1 MFPTETYRKR
11 RQVLMDTVSSGIILL
26 MGNEDSPMNYA
37 ANIYPFRQ
45 DSSFLYYVGIDQP
58 GLAVILDLDA
68 GRTILFGT
76 ELTMDDI
83 VWTGPQ
89 PSLSDRA
96 ARSGITETKPY
107 EDLPAILAEANAG
120 GRFVHI
126 LPPYRPEN
134 KVKLSAWLNVS
145 FRQLSQMP
153 SAALIKAVV
162 AQRSVKEPAEIR
174 QMEHAVDISGAMH
187 VAAMEQARPGM
198 RESQLVGIVQGIATA
213 GGHGTA
219 YPVIMTTQGQV
230 LHNHHHHR
238 VLQSGQLVLGDFG
251 GATNM
256 HYAGDITRTFP
267 VDPTFTTQQKE
278 IYEAVL
284 SAQMEVIEAIKPGI
298 FNRELHKMAALSMAR
313 SLKDLGLMKGD
324 MEEAVEAGAAYL
336 FFPHGLGHMIGLD
349 VHDMED
355 LGEHYVGYAD
365 ELTRSEMFG
374 IKALRMGRT
383 LHPGFVITVEP
394 GLYFIPELIDQW
406 AADRKHEDF
415 INYSALAAYR
425 DFSGVRIED
434 DILVTES
441 GYRVLGDPIPKSVT
455 EVESIREQ
463 VLTR

>member
-1 MFPTETYRKR
+1 
-11 RQVLMDTVSSGIILL
+11 
-26 MGNEDSPMNYA
+26 MNYA

-58 GLAVILDLDA
+58 GLAVVMDLDS

-76 ELTMDDI
+76 ELTIDDI
-83 VWTGPQ
+83 IWTGSQ

-96 ARSGITETKPY
+96 ARSGITETKAY
-107 EDLPAILAEANAG
+107 QDLPAFLAKANAG

-134 KVKLSAWLNVS
+134 KVKLSAWLNLS
-145 FRQLSQMP
+145 FRQLSKMP

-162 AQRSVKEPAEIR
+162 AQRSVKESAEIQ
-174 QMEHAVDISGAMH
+174 QMEYAVDISGAMH

-198 RESQLVGIVQGIATA
+198 RESQLVGMVQGIAVA
-213 GGHGTA
+213 GGKGTA

-230 LHNHHHHR
+230 LHNHHHYR
-238 VLQSGQLVLGDFG
+238 KLRSGQLVLGDFG

-267 VDPTFTTQQKE
+267 VGPTFTTQQKE
-278 IYEAVL
+278 IYQAVL
-284 SAQMEVIEAIKPGI
+284 DAQMAVIEAIRPGV
-298 FNRELHKMAALSMAR
+298 FNRDLHKMAARSMAE
-313 SLKDLGLMKGD
+313 SLKSLGIMKGD
-324 MEEAVEAGAAYL
+324 TEEAVEAGAAYL

-355 LGEHYVGYAD
+355 LGEHYVGYGD

-374 IKALRMGRT
+374 IKALRLGRT

-406 AADRKHEDF
+406 ATERKHEAF
-415 INYSALAAYR
+415 INYRALAAYR

-434 DILVTES
+434 DVLVTES
-441 GYRVLGDPIPKSVT
+441 GYRVLGQPIPKTVA
-455 EVESIREQ
+455 EVERIRQ
-463 VLTR
+463 RVVSL

>member
-11 RQVLMDTVSSGIILL
+11 RQDLMDSVSSGLILL
-26 MGNEDSPMNYA
+26 MGNEESAMNYT
-37 ANIYPFRQ
+37 ANVYPFRQ
-45 DSSFLYYVGIDQP
+45 DSSFLYFVGIDQP
-58 GLAVILDLDA
+58 GLALIMDLDA

-76 ELTMDDI
+76 EITMDDI

-89 PSLSDRA
+89 PSLADRA

-107 EDLPAILAEANAG
+107 QELPALLAEANAG

-145 FRQLSQMP
+145 FRQLHKLP

-162 AQRSVKEPAEIR
+162 ALRSVKEPAEIQ
-174 QMEHAVDISGAMH
+174 QMEHAVDISRAMH
-187 VAAMEQARPGM
+187 IAAMEQARPGM

-213 GGHGTA
+213 SGNGTA

-238 VLQSGQLVLGDFG
+238 ILQSGQLVLGDFG

-267 VDPTFTTQQKE
+267 VDPTFSTRQKD

-284 SAQMEVIEAIKPGI
+284 GAQMEVIEAIKPGMY
-298 FNRELHKMAALSMAR
+298 NRDLHKMAALSMAK

-324 MEEAVEAGAAYL
+324 MEEAVEVGAAYL

-365 ELTRSEMFG
+365 ELTRSDMFG
-374 IKALRMGRT
+374 IKALRLGRK
-383 LHPGFVITVEP
+383 LQPGFVITVEP

-406 AADRKHEDF
+406 AADHKHEDF
-415 INYSALAAYR
+415 INYQALAAFR

-434 DILVTES
+434 DILVTET
-441 GYRVLGDPIPKSVT
+441 GYRVLGEPIPKTVR
-455 EVESIREQ
+455 EVESIRQQ
-463 VLTR
+463 VLTS

>member
-1 MFPTETYRKR
+1 MFPTETYRQR
-11 RQVLMDTVSSGIILL
+11 RQVLMDAVSSGIILL
-26 MGNEDSPMNYA
+26 MGNEDSAMNYTD
-37 ANIYPFRQ
+37 NVYPFRQ

-58 GLAVILDLDA
+58 GLAVVMDLDS

-76 ELTMDDI
+76 ELTIDDI

-96 ARSGITETKPY
+96 ARSGITETKSY
-107 EDLPAILAEANAG
+107 QDLPALLAEANAG

-145 FRQLSQMP
+145 FRQLSKMP
-153 SAALIKAVV
+153 SASLIRAVV

-187 VAAMEQARPGM
+187 LAAMEQARPGM
-198 RESQLVGIVQGIATA
+198 RESQLVGIVQGIAVA
-213 GGHGTA
+213 GGKGTA
-219 YPVIMTTQGQV
+219 YPVIMTTEGQV

-238 VLQSGQLVLGDFG
+238 ILESGQLVLGDFG

-267 VDPTFTTQQKE
+267 VAPTFTTQQKE
-278 IYEAVL
+278 IYQAVL
-284 SAQMEVIEAIKPGI
+284 DAQMEVIEAIRPGV
-298 FNRELHKMAALSMAR
+298 FNRDLHKMAARSMAE
-313 SLKDLGLMKGD
+313 SLKSLGIMTGD
-324 MEEAVEAGAAYL
+324 MEEAVEEGAAYL

-355 LGEHYVGYAD
+355 LGEHYVGYGD
-365 ELTRSEMFG
+365 ELTRSDQFG
-374 IKALRMGRT
+374 IKALRLGRT

-406 AADRKHEDF
+406 AAEGKHKDF
-415 INYSALAAYR
+415 INYQALAAYR

-434 DILVTES
+434 DILVTDS
-441 GYRVLGDPIPKSVT
+441 GYRVLGRPIPKTVA
-455 EVESIREQ
+455 EVESIRQQ
-463 VLTR
+463 VLTS

>member
-1 MFPTETYRKR
+1 
-11 RQVLMDTVSSGIILL
+11 
-26 MGNEDSPMNYA
+26 MNYA

-89 PSLSDRA
+89 PSLSDWA

-238 VLQSGQLVLGDFG
+238 VLESGQLVLGDFG